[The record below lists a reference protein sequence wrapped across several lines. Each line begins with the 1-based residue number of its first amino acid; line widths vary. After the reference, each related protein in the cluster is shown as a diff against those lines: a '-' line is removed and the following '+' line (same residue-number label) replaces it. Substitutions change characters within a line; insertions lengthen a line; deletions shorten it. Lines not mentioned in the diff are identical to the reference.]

1 MPKCGSILAFFPAG
15 VYNGDINKQEEI
27 SMIRWYKNSFL
38 ASVVSIIGCL
48 IILGGI
54 ASFSESIGGAIALI
68 IAGLALAVWG
78 KNISDNKAFKTWW
91 QQVVDAGLVP
101 QIAQNTATAIAIYN
115 KNPQHRTLNKIREL
129 NPAAAQQ
136 IAASIA
142 AKKKK

>member
-1 MPKCGSILAFFPAG
+1 
-15 VYNGDINKQEEI
+15 
-27 SMIRWYKNSFL
+27 MIRWYRNSFL
-38 ASVVSIIGCL
+38 ASLVSIIGCVM
-48 IILGGI
+48 ILGGI
-54 ASFSESIGGAIALI
+54 AAFSESIGGAIVLI
-68 IAGLALAVWG
+68 VLGFAMAVWG

-101 QIAQNTATAIAIYN
+101 QIAQSTATAMAVYN
-115 KNPQHRTLNKIREL
+115 KNPQHRTLQKIREL

>member
-1 MPKCGSILAFFPAG
+1 M
-15 VYNGDINKQEEI
+15 V
-27 SMIRWYKNSFL
+27 RWYRNSFL
-38 ASVVSIIGCL
+38 ASLVSIIGCAM
-48 IILGGI
+48 ILGGI
-54 ASFSESIGGAIALI
+54 AAFSESIGAIALI
-68 IAGLALAVWG
+68 VLGFALAVWG

-101 QIAQNTATAIAIYN
+101 QIAQNTATAIAVYN
-115 KNPQHRTLNKIREL
+115 KNPQHRTLQKIREL